1 MVVVVVLIDVAAVVG
16 RGCETDGCCDT
27 KCGGFFDK
35 GGILEMLK
43 IKWKM
48 KTAENKD
55 TEGNHD
61 VDNMMVMSL
70 LVEIDEEVH
79 ETTKDKNTSFSW

>member
-1 MVVVVVLIDVAAVVG
+1 
-16 RGCETDGCCDT
+16 
-27 KCGGFFDK
+27 
-35 GGILEMLK
+35 MLK